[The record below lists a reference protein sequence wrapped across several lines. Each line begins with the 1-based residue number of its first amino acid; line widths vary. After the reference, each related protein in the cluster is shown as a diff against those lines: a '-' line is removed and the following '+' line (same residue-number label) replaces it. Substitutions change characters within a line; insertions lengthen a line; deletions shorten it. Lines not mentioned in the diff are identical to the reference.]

1 MYSLTY
7 LLTCP
12 KKSSGMYIYIYIRY
26 VYLFRHVT
34 YIPCYSHAILPWFL
48 PYGPLGPSRHPGAH
62 GTRRF
67 HGHRDAWQLIQPFE
81 EQIAPSDEN
90 RLGRWC
96 AMPAQLWS

>member
-1 MYSLTY
+1 MV
-7 LLTCP
+7 
-12 KKSSGMYIYIYIRY
+12 SSHG
-26 VYLFRHVT
+26 FFH
-34 YIPCYSHAILPWFL
+34 
-48 PYGPLGPSRHPGAH
+48 GPLGPSSRHRGAH

-96 AMPAQLWS
+96 AMPASYGPSYVRVGL